1 MKCKL
6 LSIILALSVV
16 FAGIIPANAAYLDDA
31 ESIISSVIEYNLK
44 EHSASDIQEWID
56 TGLCENVGEASEWYI
71 LAISRYGNYDFSSYE
86 KALVSYLDK
95 NEVNAASSRQKFA
108 LTLLAIGSE
117 NSYIYSVLD
126 SSVGEQGL
134 MSLVFALHL
143 MNNGVECGKYSLSDV
158 KRELLSL
165 QLDNGAW
172 AIAGGFPDVDAT
184 AMTIQA
190 LAPCYKKEKAVTSAV
205 DAALAFLSETQNP
218 SGDYSSYGIA
228 NPESTAQVLIAL
240 CSLGID
246 CETDSRFIKNSCTLL
261 DGIKKYQLADGSFCH
276 KEGEASSGIATVQA
290 FYSAVSYILFKEN
303 KGSFY
308 IFGNTSAETT
318 VMPEKT
324 TVLPETTSAVIRP
337 EETTDPVSVTE
348 SSACEK
354 CSEITEDSISYK
366 PLASA
371 IIALVFI
378 LVCVI
383 LFLNKKLTK
392 KNILFALIISAV
404 CIAFILFADFKPA
417 NNSTDA
423 VKQSLCGNVTISIRC
438 DTVKN
443 KKAAHIP
450 ENGIILDETV
460 IGIEGGE
467 SVYDVLCEAAE
478 KNGILF
484 EVSGSGKSVYVEGI
498 GNIYEFD
505 FGDLSGWMYY
515 VNGESPSAG
524 CGDYLLSPG
533 DKIEWHYSCELGKDI
548 TTNKNPLI

>member
-1 MKCKL
+1 M
-6 LSIILALSVV
+6 LAG
-16 FAGIIPANAAYLDDA
+16 FFPANAACIDNA
-31 ESIISSVIEYNLK
+31 EAIINSVIEYNFK
-44 EHSASDIQEWID
+44 EQSVYDIQGWID
-56 TGLCENVGEASEWYI
+56 TGLCETAGESSEWYI
-71 LAISRYGNYDFSSYE
+71 LALSRYGNFDFSSYE
-86 KALVSYLDK
+86 KSLVSYLDK
-95 NEVNAASSRQKFA
+95 NEVNSASSRQKFA

-117 NSYIYSVLD
+117 NSYIDSVLD

-134 MSLVFALHL
+134 MSLVFGLHL
-143 MNNGVECGKYSLSDV
+143 MNNGVECGKYSLSDI
-158 KRELLSL
+158 KKELLSL
-165 QLDNGAW
+165 QLNNGGW
-172 AIAGGFPDVDAT
+172 AISGGFPDVDAT

-190 LAPCYKKEKAVTSAV
+190 LAPYYKKDKAVTSAV

-228 NPESTAQVLIAL
+228 NPESTAQVLVAL
-240 CSLGID
+240 CSLGIN
-246 CETDSRFIKNSCTLL
+246 CETDSRFIKNGCTLF
-261 DGIKKYQLADGSFCH
+261 DGIMKYRLPDGSFCH
-276 KEGEASSGIATVQA
+276 REGESSNGTATVQA
-290 FYSAVSYILFKEN
+290 FCSAVSYILFKEN

-308 IFGNTSAETT
+308 IFGNSSTETT

-324 TVLPETTSAVIRP
+324 TALPETTSAAIRP
-337 EETTDPVSVTE
+337 EETTEPISAPE
-348 SSACEK
+348 SSVYEK
-354 CSEITEDSISYK
+354 YSEITEDSVSYK
-366 PLASA
+366 PLVSA

-392 KNILFALIISAV
+392 KNILFAVIISAV
-404 CIAFILFADFKPA
+404 CIAFILLTDFKPA

-423 VKQSLCGNVTISIRC
+423 VKQNLCGNVTISVRC

-443 KKAAHIP
+443 KNAAHIP

-467 SVYDVLCEAAE
+467 SVYDVLCEAAN

-515 VNGESPSAG
+515 VNGESPSVG
-524 CGDYLLSPG
+524 CGDFLLSSG

-548 TTNKNPLI
+548 IIN

>member
-1 MKCKL
+1 M
-6 LSIILALSVV
+6 LAG
-16 FAGIIPANAAYLDDA
+16 FFPANAACIDNA
-31 ESIISSVIEYNLK
+31 EAIINSVIEYNFK
-44 EHSASDIQEWID
+44 EQSVSDIQGWID
-56 TGLCENVGEASEWYI
+56 TGLCETAGESSEWYI
-71 LAISRYGNYDFSSYE
+71 LALSRYGNFDFSSYE
-86 KALVSYLDK
+86 KSLVSYLDK
-95 NEVNAASSRQKFA
+95 NEVSSASSRQKFA

-117 NSYIYSVLD
+117 NSYIDSVLD

-134 MSLVFALHL
+134 MSLVFGLHL
-143 MNNGVECGKYSLSDV
+143 MNNGVECGKYSLSDI
-158 KRELLSL
+158 KKELLSL
-165 QLDNGAW
+165 QLNNGGW
-172 AIAGGFPDVDAT
+172 AISGGFPDVDAT

-190 LAPCYKKEKAVTSAV
+190 LSPYYKKDKAVTSAV

-228 NPESTAQVLIAL
+228 NPESTAQVLVAL
-240 CSLGID
+240 CSLGIN
-246 CETDSRFIKNSCTLL
+246 CETDSRFIKNGCTLF
-261 DGIKKYQLADGSFCH
+261 DCIMKYRLSDGSFCH
-276 KEGEASSGIATVQA
+276 REGESSNGTATVQA

-308 IFGNTSAETT
+308 IFGNTSTETT

-324 TVLPETTSAVIRP
+324 TALPQTTSAAIRP
-337 EETTDPVSVTE
+337 EETTEPISAPE
-348 SSACEK
+348 SSVCEK
-354 CSEITEDSISYK
+354 HSEITEDSASYK
-366 PLASA
+366 PLVSA

-392 KNILFALIISAV
+392 KNILFAVIISAV
-404 CIAFILFADFKPA
+404 CIAFILLTDFKPA
-417 NNSTDA
+417 NNSTEA
-423 VKQSLCGNVTISIRC
+423 VKQNLCGNVTISVRC

-443 KKAAHIP
+443 KNAAHIP

-467 SVYDVLCEAAE
+467 SVYDVLCEAVN

-515 VNGESPSAG
+515 VNGESPSVG
-524 CGDYLLSPG
+524 CGDFLLSSG

-548 TTNKNPLI
+548 IIN